1 VWRLLPTALCLL
13 FALPVHAQSA
23 GRTTPAS
30 PLVSRIDIALKG
42 AAHYL
47 VQQQSPD
54 GAWRS
59 QTYGFLK
66 DGPSL
71 TPLVTNCLFFLPEGG
86 KESRKAFEQGVIYLA
101 GMVGKEGDIHT
112 GESGL
117 NFPVLTAA
125 SACRVLDLAEP
136 TAQNRHALDCWWRY
150 LKSYRLNRDLGW
162 QPEDPEFGG
171 WGFSLSPPHKPTPGQ
186 PRERFCE
193 SNLVATL
200 FAIAAVRS
208 VKLPVNDPT
217 YGEILTFVQRCQ
229 NFSDDP
235 DRSDP
240 KYDDGGFFF
249 IPGDPVQNKAGV
261 AGKDRFGRE
270 RYLSYGSMTADGLR
284 ALIRCGLPLN
294 HPRVVAAQRWLE
306 RNFTAQAHPGRF
318 LPDRRILGEATY
330 YYYCWAV
337 AHAFLALDLHEIDTK
352 TGKIDWAKALAE
364 ELMKRRKA
372 DGSWQNRFTASNED
386 DPLIATCW
394 ASSTLAICREELSH
408 PAPHVP

>member
-1 VWRLLPTALCLL
+1 MRRLLPAALCLL
-13 FALPVHAQSA
+13 FALPTHAQSA

-30 PLVSRIDIALKG
+30 PLVSRIDSSLQR
-42 AAHYL
+42 AARCL

-71 TPLVTNCLFFLPEGG
+71 TSIVAGCLFFLPQGG
-86 KESRKAFEQGVIYLA
+86 TESRKAFELGAAYLA
-101 GMVGKEGDIHT
+101 GMAGKEGGIET

-125 SACRVLDLAEP
+125 SACRVLDLAQP
-136 TAQNRHALDCWWRY
+136 TAQNLHARDAWWSF
-150 LKSYRLNRDLGW
+150 LKSYRLSRDLGW

-171 WGFSLSPPHKPTPGQ
+171 WGFSLSPPRKPAPGQ

-208 VKLPVNDPT
+208 VKLPASDPI
-217 YGEILTFVQRCQ
+217 YGEILTFVRRCQ
-229 NFSDDP
+229 NFSDSP
-235 DRSDP
+235 GKSDP
-240 KYDDGGFFF
+240 KFDDGGFFF

-261 AGKDRFGRE
+261 AGRDRSGRE
-270 RYLSYGSMTADGLR
+270 RYLSYGSMTADGVR
-284 ALIRCGLPLN
+284 ALIRCGLPLD
-294 HPRVVAAQRWLE
+294 HPRVVAARRWLE
-306 RNFTAQAHPGRF
+306 RNFTAKQHPGRF
-318 LPDRRILGEATY
+318 LPDRQVLGEATY
-330 YYYCWAV
+330 CYYCWAV
-337 AHAFLALDLHEIDTK
+337 AHAFLALNLHTIETK
-352 TGKIDWAKALAE
+352 TGKVEWAKALAE
-364 ELMKRRKA
+364 ELMQRQQA
-372 DGSWQNRFTASNED
+372 DGSWKNRFTASNED
-386 DPLIATCW
+386 DPLIATAW
-394 ASSTLAICREELSH
+394 AAAALAICREELSH